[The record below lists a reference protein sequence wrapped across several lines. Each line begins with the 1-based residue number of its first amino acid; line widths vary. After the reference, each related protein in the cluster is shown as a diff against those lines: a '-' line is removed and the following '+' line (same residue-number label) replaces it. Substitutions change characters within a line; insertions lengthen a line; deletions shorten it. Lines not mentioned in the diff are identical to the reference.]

1 MIGFINKQISYKL
14 LIISGIEVSSK
25 IKEELIIEIQNLKK
39 RSIYP
44 CLSTILVGDDPAS
57 AIYIRN
63 KHRACSE
70 VGIETNDNKLESSIK
85 EKKLIELIKTL
96 NEDKKVHGILMQL
109 PLPDH
114 INQFNVI
121 NTIEP
126 QKDIDGLTYY
136 NAGLLLNRKPSFIPC
151 TPLGVMELL
160 KYYNVELKGKD
171 AIIINRSILVGKP
184 LALLLLDED
193 ATVTICHSNTKNLE
207 EKIRN
212 SDIVVTAIGN
222 RKLFT
227 LTADLVRDHAIV
239 IDIGISRANGK
250 VIGDA
255 DYENVS
261 KKVSGITPVPGGVGP
276 MTIAMLLKNTVLA
289 ASRVIR

>member
-1 MIGFINKQISYKL
+1 
-14 LIISGIEVSSK
+14 
-25 IKEELIIEIQNLKK
+25 
-39 RSIYP
+39 
-44 CLSTILVGDDPAS
+44 
-57 AIYIRN
+57 
-63 KHRACSE
+63 
-70 VGIETNDNKLESSIK
+70 
-85 EKKLIELIKTL
+85 
-96 NEDKKVHGILMQL
+96 
-109 PLPDH
+109 
-114 INQFNVI
+114 
-121 NTIEP
+121 
-126 QKDIDGLTYY
+126 
-136 NAGLLLNRKPSFIPC
+136 
-151 TPLGVMELL
+151 MELL

-184 LALLLLDED
+184 LALLLLDKD

-227 LTADLVRDHAIV
+227 LTADLVSDNAIV

-289 ASRVIR
+289 ANRVII

>member
-1 MIGFINKQISYKL
+1 M
-14 LIISGIEVSSK
+14 IISGIEVSSK

-85 EKKLIELIKTL
+85 EKNLIELIKTL

-184 LALLLLDED
+184 LALLLLDKD

-227 LTADLVRDHAIV
+227 LTADLVSDNAIV

-289 ASRVIR
+289 ANRVII

>member
-1 MIGFINKQISYKL
+1 
-14 LIISGIEVSSK
+14 
-25 IKEELIIEIQNLKK
+25 
-39 RSIYP
+39 
-44 CLSTILVGDDPAS
+44 
-57 AIYIRN
+57 
-63 KHRACSE
+63 
-70 VGIETNDNKLESSIK
+70 
-85 EKKLIELIKTL
+85 
-96 NEDKKVHGILMQL
+96 
-109 PLPDH
+109 
-114 INQFNVI
+114 
-121 NTIEP
+121 
-126 QKDIDGLTYY
+126 
-136 NAGLLLNRKPSFIPC
+136 
-151 TPLGVMELL
+151 MELL

-184 LALLLLDED
+184 LALLLLDKD

-227 LTADLVRDHAIV
+227 LTADLVRDNAIV

-289 ASRVIR
+289 ANRVII

>member
-1 MIGFINKQISYKL
+1 M
-14 LIISGIEVSSK
+14 IISGIEVSSK
-25 IKEELIIEIQNLKK
+25 IKEELIIEIQNLNK

-44 CLSTILVGDDPAS
+44 CMSTILVGDDPAS
-57 AIYIRN
+57 ALYIRN

-85 EKKLIELIKTL
+85 EKKLIELVKTL

-184 LALLLLDED
+184 LALLLLDKD
-193 ATVTICHSNTKNLE
+193 ATVTISHSNTKNLE

-227 LTADLVRDHAIV
+227 LTADLVRDQAIV

-261 KKVSGITPVPGGVGP
+261 KKVLGITPVPGGVGP

-289 ASRVIR
+289 ASRAIR

>member
-1 MIGFINKQISYKL
+1 MNGL
-14 LIISGIEVSSK
+14 EVSSK
-25 IKEELIIEIQNLKK
+25 IKEGLIIEIQSLKK
-39 RSIYP
+39 RSVFP
-44 CLSTILVGDDPAS
+44 CLSTILVGDNPAS
-57 AIYIRN
+57 TIYVRN

-70 VGIETNDNKLESSIK
+70 VGIKTKDNKIHSSIK
-85 EKKLIELIKTL
+85 EKNLIELIKSL
-96 NEDKKVHGILMQL
+96 NEDQSVHGILIQL

-121 NTIEP
+121 NAIEP

-136 NAGLLLNRKPSFIPC
+136 NAGLLLNKKPSFIPC

-160 KYYNVELKGKD
+160 KYYSVELKGKD
-171 AIIINRSILVGKP
+171 AIIVNRSILVGKP
-184 LALLLLDED
+184 LALLLLDKD
-193 ATVTICHSNTKNLE
+193 ATVMICHSNTKNLK

-212 SDIVVTAIGN
+212 SDIIITAVGN
-222 RKLFT
+222 RKLFE
-227 LTADLVRDHAIV
+227 LTADFVRADAVV

-250 VIGDA
+250 VIGDV

-261 KKVSGITPVPGGVGP
+261 KKASLITPVPGGVGP

-289 ASRVIR
+289 ATRLMSR

>member
-1 MIGFINKQISYKL
+1 

-44 CLSTILVGDDPAS
+44 CLSTILVGNDPAS

-70 VGIETNDNKLESSIK
+70 VGIQTNDNKIESSIK
-85 EKKLIELIKTL
+85 EKELIELIKTL

-184 LALLLLDED
+184 LALLLLDKD

-212 SDIVVTAIGN
+212 SDIVVSAIGN

-227 LTADLVRDHAIV
+227 LTADLVRDNAIV

-255 DYENVS
+255 DYEKVS

>member
-1 MIGFINKQISYKL
+1 

-57 AIYIRN
+57 SIYIRN

-70 VGIETNDNKLESSIK
+70 VGIETNDNKLESTIK

-160 KYYNVELKGKD
+160 KYYNIELKGKD

-222 RKLFT
+222 RELFT

>member
-1 MIGFINKQISYKL
+1 M
-14 LIISGIEVSSK
+14 IISGIEVSSK

-96 NEDKKVHGILMQL
+96 NENKKVHGILMQL

-184 LALLLLDED
+184 LALLLLDKD

-227 LTADLVRDHAIV
+227 LTADLVRDNAIV

-289 ASRVIR
+289 ANRVII

>member
-1 MIGFINKQISYKL
+1 M

-184 LALLLLDED
+184 LALLLLDKD

-227 LTADLVRDHAIV
+227 LTADLVRDNAIV

-289 ASRVIR
+289 ANRVII

>member
-1 MIGFINKQISYKL
+1 MIINGL
-14 LIISGIEVSSK
+14 EVSSK
-25 IKEELIIEIQNLKK
+25 IKEELIREIQSLKK
-39 RSIYP
+39 RSVFP
-44 CLSTILVGDDPAS
+44 CLSTILVGDNPAS
-57 AIYIRN
+57 AIYVRN

-70 VGIETNDNKLESSIK
+70 VGIKTKDNKIHSSIK
-85 EKKLIELIKTL
+85 EKNLIELIKSL
-96 NEDKKVHGILMQL
+96 NEDQSVHGILMQL

-121 NTIEP
+121 NAIEP

-136 NAGLLLNRKPSFIPC
+136 NAGLLLNKKPSFIPC

-160 KYYNVELKGKD
+160 NYYSVELKGKD
-171 AIIINRSILVGKP
+171 AIIVNRSILVGKP
-184 LALLLLDED
+184 LALLLLDKD
-193 ATVTICHSNTKNLE
+193 ATVMICHSNTKNLQ

-212 SDIVVTAIGN
+212 SDIIITAVGN
-222 RKLFT
+222 RKLFK
-227 LTADLVRDHAIV
+227 LTADFVRAHAVV

-250 VIGDA
+250 VIGDV

-261 KKVSGITPVPGGVGP
+261 KKASLITPVPGGVGP

-289 ASRVIR
+289 ATRLMSR

>member
-1 MIGFINKQISYKL
+1 M
-14 LIISGIEVSSK
+14 IISGIEVSSK

-85 EKKLIELIKTL
+85 EKNLIELIKTL

-184 LALLLLDED
+184 LALLLLDKD

-227 LTADLVRDHAIV
+227 LTADLVRDNAIV

-289 ASRVIR
+289 ANRVII

>member
-1 MIGFINKQISYKL
+1 MIINGL
-14 LIISGIEVSSK
+14 EVSSK
-25 IKEELIIEIQNLKK
+25 IKEELIREIQSLKK
-39 RSIYP
+39 RSVFP
-44 CLSTILVGDDPAS
+44 CLSTILVGDNPAS
-57 AIYIRN
+57 AIYVRN

-70 VGIETNDNKLESSIK
+70 VGIKTKDNKIHSSIK
-85 EKKLIELIKTL
+85 EKNLIELIKSL
-96 NEDKKVHGILMQL
+96 NEDQSVHGILMQL

-121 NTIEP
+121 NAIEP

-136 NAGLLLNRKPSFIPC
+136 NAGLLLNKKPSFIPC

-160 KYYNVELKGKD
+160 NYYSVELKGKD
-171 AIIINRSILVGKP
+171 AIIVNRSILVGKP
-184 LALLLLDED
+184 LALLLLDKD
-193 ATVTICHSNTKNLE
+193 ATVMICHSNTKNLK

-212 SDIVVTAIGN
+212 SDIIITAVGN
-222 RKLFT
+222 RKLFK
-227 LTADLVRDHAIV
+227 LTADFVRADAVV

-250 VIGDA
+250 VIGDV

-261 KKVSGITPVPGGVGP
+261 KKASLITPVPGGVGP

-289 ASRVIR
+289 ATRVMSR